1 MMDIYLDGPQEGLSV
16 FAIGFI
22 DLSQLQ
28 PSSTNLDIIWAR

>member
-1 MMDIYLDGPQEGLSV
+1 MSIDGLSV

-28 PSSTNLDIIWAR
+28 PSSTNLDII